1 MKKIVIVFLIQIL
14 LLITIYTVPKA
25 TDIVAKIDNEI
36 ITYNELMEQFKLAE
50 KLGKLVKQQISLK
63 ETLESMINN
72 LLLKRVANEK
82 KIQVT
87 DQEIEDAMERY
98 KQQYLAQERI
108 SPEQYTTKGYDD
120 FLEKA
125 GTNRREL
132 REQTIESLMIQKYIF
147 TEAQGK
153 LKDMSSPTDA
163 EIQKFYYLHYN
174 SYAIPNGVEVKHIFF
189 RTLSLTGQ
197 PMKEDELKAVDQLAK
212 EVYQKLLTGQKFD
225 ELCFKYSQ
233 DEMSKEAINPET
245 KKVDRGHLGILFNG
259 DQRAKDLFGSEI
271 VKKLMTEYQENKYT
285 TPLKGPKGYHIF
297 YIKKLVKQR
306 NLELDEELPTFMTN
320 GQKIKLKDYINNQMM
335 QQIQQAII
343 QEEFQKI
350 TKELRTR
357 SKITIYDKNV
367 VES

>member
-1 MKKIVIVFLIQIL
+1 MKKIFTALLIQIF
-14 LLITIYTVPKA
+14 LLITIYSSPKA

-36 ITYNELMEQFKLAE
+36 ITYSELMEQFKLAE
-50 KLGKLVKQQISLK
+50 KLGKLVQQNISLK

-72 LLLKRVANEK
+72 VLLKRVASEK

-98 KQQYLAQERI
+98 KQQYLVQERI
-108 SPEQYTTKGYDD
+108 SPEQYTTRGYDD
-120 FLEKA
+120 YLEKA

-147 TEAQGK
+147 TEAQAK
-153 LKDMSSPTDA
+153 LKDMTSPTDT

-189 RTLSLTGQ
+189 RTISLNGK
-197 PMKEDELKAVDQLAK
+197 PMKDEEQKAVNQLAK

-225 ELCFKYSQ
+225 DLCFKYSQ
-233 DEMSKEAINPET
+233 DEMSKEAVNPDT
-245 KKVDRGHLGILFNG
+245 QKVDRGYLGILFNG
-259 DQRAKDLFGSEI
+259 DKRAQDLFGSEI
-271 VKKLMTEYQENKYT
+271 VKKLMTEYQENKFT
-285 TPLKGPKGYHIF
+285 TPLLGPKGYHIF
-297 YIKKLVKQR
+297 LIKKMVKQR
-306 NLELDEELPTFMTN
+306 NLELNEELPTFMTN
-320 GQKIKLKDYINNQMM
+320 GQKIKLKDYIKNQMM

-350 TKELRTR
+350 TKELRNK
-357 SKITIYDKNV
+357 SQIKIYDKNV